1 MADKLLYIPNDE
13 TQNFLF
19 CRLQL
24 NELTN
29 KNLIKVLKV
38 VKQMNVNVIIKLC
51 LLV

>member
-1 MADKLLYIPNDE
+1 MADRLIYIPNNE

-29 KNLIKVLKV
+29 KNSMKDIKV
-38 VKQMNVNVIIKLC
+38 VKPMNLNVIIKLFV
-51 LLV
+51 LV